1 MVHATNLE
9 LIRNCVTFKLFKFD
23 VWFFY
28 SISFQMTKQ
37 KLLCLVGVEFVWY
50 FDFFL
55 GSLCDFCLK
64 MYKNQE
70 NYHFQKLSCYD
81 DNATLTIFVLNIF
94 PSHPCSLKLKLLN
107 KNDIKSIGLMNILIL
122 QWSSLNCLPVFRT
135 VNIKNIHVWYIYFC
149 RTFHIFY
156 CRFSII

>member
-1 MVHATNLE
+1 MIDFSTVFHFKWRSKNYYAWWVLSLYE
-9 LIRNCVTFKLFKFD
+9 SLI
-23 VWFFY
+23 
-28 SISFQMTKQ
+28 
-37 KLLCLVGVEFVWY
+37 
-50 FDFFL
+50 FFL

-94 PSHPCSLKLKLLN
+94 PSRPCSLKLKLLN